1 MKIHVRLF
9 VLAITV
15 GFSSFGYAVSK
26 TKEVAVAKVETKEK
40 PVEFCHLMKNK
51 EMEMEVISSNIENV
65 NTTHTPEGGP
75 YKAKKLIC
83 NDNMCAILSYKNVIA
98 KLMPGHPDAD
108 EKGYVKFPDIDLQ
121 AEMQS
126 MIDARGVYEQAARN
140 CKTKRVMQ

>member
-1 MKIHVRLF
+1 M
-9 VLAITV
+9 A
-15 GFSSFGYAVSK
+15 A
-26 TKEVAVAKVETKEK
+26 EKVKKSTETKEK
-40 PVEFCHLMKNK
+40 PTEFCHLMKNK
-51 EMEMEVISSNIENV
+51 EMEMEVISSNIANV

-83 NDNMCAILSYKNVIA
+83 NESMCAILSYKNVIA

-108 EKGYVKFPDIDLQ
+108 ANGYVKFPDIDLQ

-140 CKTKRVMQ
+140 CKSKRVM